1 MVRNTIHPVQN
12 RPYILTETLIRLLI
26 MGIKATRIRRSNL
39 LLLCNSWT
47 MRIACV
53 VLVIFPTL
61 QRLSAQDDTL
71 RTDTGAE
78 PMTHWEFTLEDVIVA
93 AQSKSLPA
101 MIAKYSFISSYWEF
115 RSYKAQFLPS
125 LNLNAG
131 LGQYNRSL
139 VPLQDAETGETHYV
153 QNDNMNN
160 WLQLSIDQNI
170 PWTGGIISLN
180 TYLNRFDQFSPYGDK
195 TWNSNP
201 VNIYLQQPIFQY
213 NRLKWERKTEPK
225 KYERSKKKYLEDLED
240 IAITATRYFFTVLR
254 TQESLEMAR
263 RRYENTRQLYD
274 IAQERFNIGTYTK
287 DELLQMELQVLNAEI
302 AVASSEVELRQAM
315 LSLKSYLGMGDDTD
329 LTLIRPQHYSNIEID
344 EEEAVRR
351 SLENTTFS
359 LDNELNLIEAEAA
372 IAQAKS
378 ERGFSA
384 MLTAQFGLTQTGS
397 EFTSSYRNPMD
408 QEIVGLTLSVPILDW
423 GLGKGK
429 VQMARTQQ
437 EIVLAQVE
445 QEVMQRR
452 QDIYIRVVQFNAQS
466 QQCDVSQ
473 KADAIAGERYE
484 LALQRFR
491 NGTIGILEMNTAQ
504 NERDEASA
512 QYIEELA
519 NYWSYYY
526 NLRKDTLYDYIYGKD
541 LDAEFDK
548 LIED

>member
-1 MVRNTIHPVQN
+1 MNLKNKPWITYLACSICL
-12 RPYILTETLIRLLI
+12 IL
-26 MGIKATRIRRSNL
+26 MA
-39 LLLCNSWT
+39 
-47 MRIACV
+47 A
-53 VLVIFPTL
+53 PA
-61 QRLSAQDDTL
+61 LSAQEDTSEAFVA
-71 RTDTGAE
+71 GKPAQ
-78 PMTHWEFTLEDVIVA
+78 HWEFTLEDVIVA

-139 VPLQDAETGETHYV
+139 VALQDAETGETHYV

-170 PWTGGIISLN
+170 PWTGGVISLN
-180 TYLNRFDQFSPYGDK
+180 TYLNRFDQFSPYGSL

-201 VNIYLQQPIFQY
+201 VNVYLQQPIFQY

-240 IAITATRYFFTVLR
+240 IAITATTYFFTVLR
-254 TQESLEMAR
+254 TQENLEMAR
-263 RRYENTRQLYD
+263 RRYENTRQLYS

-302 AVASSEVELRQAM
+302 AVASSEVELQQAM
-315 LSLKSYLGMGDDTD
+315 LSLKSYLGMSDDTE
-329 LTLIRPQHYSNIEID
+329 LTLIKPQHFSNIEID

-372 IAQAKS
+372 IAQAKA

-384 MLTAQFGLTQTGS
+384 MLTAQFGLTQTGN

-423 GLGKGK
+423 RLGKGK
-429 VQMARTQQ
+429 VQMAKTQQ

-504 NERDEASA
+504 NERDEAST

>member
-1 MVRNTIHPVQN
+1 
-12 RPYILTETLIRLLI
+12 
-26 MGIKATRIRRSNL
+26 
-39 LLLCNSWT
+39 
-47 MRIACV
+47 
-53 VLVIFPTL
+53 
-61 QRLSAQDDTL
+61 
-71 RTDTGAE
+71 
-78 PMTHWEFTLEDVIVA
+78 
-93 AQSKSLPA
+93 
-101 MIAKYSFISSYWEF
+101 
-115 RSYKAQFLPS
+115 
-125 LNLNAG
+125 
-131 LGQYNRSL
+131 
-139 VPLQDAETGETHYV
+139 
-153 QNDNMNN
+153 MNN

-180 TYLNRFDQFSPYGDK
+180 TYLNRFDQFSPYGSM

-201 VNIYLQQPIFQY
+201 VNVYLQQPIFQY

-287 DELLQMELQVLNAEI
+287 DELLQMELQ
-302 AVASSEVELRQAM
+302 
-315 LSLKSYLGMGDDTD
+315 SYLGMGDDTD

-384 MLTAQFGLTQTGS
+384 MLTAQFGLTQTGN
-397 EFTSSYRNPMD
+397 EFSSSYRNPMD

>member
-1 MVRNTIHPVQN
+1 
-12 RPYILTETLIRLLI
+12 
-26 MGIKATRIRRSNL
+26 
-39 LLLCNSWT
+39 
-47 MRIACV
+47 
-53 VLVIFPTL
+53 
-61 QRLSAQDDTL
+61 
-71 RTDTGAE
+71 
-78 PMTHWEFTLEDVIVA
+78 
-93 AQSKSLPA
+93 

-139 VPLQDAETGETHYV
+139 VALQDAETGETHYV

-170 PWTGGIISLN
+170 PWTGGVISLN
-180 TYLNRFDQFSPYGDK
+180 TYLNRFDQFSPYGSL

-201 VNIYLQQPIFQY
+201 VNVYLQQPIFQY

-240 IAITATRYFFTVLR
+240 IAITATTYFFTVLR
-254 TQESLEMAR
+254 TQENLEMAR
-263 RRYENTRQLYD
+263 RRYENTRQLYS

-302 AVASSEVELRQAM
+302 AVASSEVELQQAM
-315 LSLKSYLGMGDDTD
+315 LSLKSYLGMSDDTE
-329 LTLIRPQHYSNIEID
+329 LTLIKPQHFSNIEID

-372 IAQAKS
+372 IAQAKAD
-378 ERGFSA
+378 RGFSA
-384 MLTAQFGLTQTGS
+384 MLTAQFGLTQTGN

-429 VQMARTQQ
+429 VQMAKTQQ

-504 NERDEASA
+504 NERDEAST